1 MNKTTTLAPS
11 GGGFIALL
19 QQKAGGVALADLD
32 QALADVV
39 ARAIGT
45 HRKGSL
51 TLKIT
56 IKPNAKRGVKV
67 IDELKVELP
76 KEEVSESFFFAG
88 DHGELLK
95 NDPAQRELELRTVPD
110 EAGAQPIK
118 AVAAM

>member
-1 MNKTTTLAPS
+1 MKTETTKPAPS
-11 GGGFIALL
+11 GGGFIAML

-39 ARAIGT
+39 ARCILS
-45 HRKGSL
+45 HKKGSL

-67 IDELKVELP
+67 TDELKVDLP
-76 KEEVSESFFFAG
+76 KEETSESFFFAG
-88 DHGELLK
+88 EHGELLK

-110 EAGAQPIK
+110 DAAQPARAINQ
-118 AVAAM
+118 

>member
-1 MNKTTTLAPS
+1 MNKTTTPAPS

-19 QQKAGGVALADLD
+19 QQKAGGVALTDLD
-32 QALADVV
+32 QALADLV
-39 ARAIGT
+39 ARSIAT

-67 IDELKVELP
+67 CDELKVDMP
-76 KEEVSESFFFAG
+76 KEETSESFFFAG

-110 EAGAQPIK
+110 DDAKQPARAINQ
-118 AVAAM
+118 